1 MNDRGISAV
10 ALSAV
15 LAMGLVHPAAAGTV
29 ASLPNLNGFNAGAA
43 SNTLAAVAARSSVA
57 RYFSDAD
64 GLKARLGDG
73 REFAVMPLPEALKQ
87 RLLHDAGQVDA
98 AQAGAG
104 GASSPSAASAVSVL
118 PILTLL
124 DPPVVDHRAY
134 HGPIRSQG
142 GRGTCVSFSTTAAV
156 EGRYRRMNP
165 AAYAGLDL
173 SEQWANHLQKMVSL
187 PAELVTNAAWRES
200 QLGCWGGSGNQY
212 LLRVLKKYG
221 LPSEA
226 AMAYN
231 LSNSYE
237 NTNEAGD
244 SPKIDWQV
252 KETPQRTIDDFN
264 LDPMTLPLTALGT
277 APYRPVGVTNLT
289 YEQVRDPAFL
299 EGLVQDGYDVVFDIS
314 LVSPEDKTADGAWK
328 PGAGAMPRGGHSM
341 LIVGYN
347 RTKHYF
353 LVRNSWGYDAT
364 DGGYARVDYEYFQ
377 KFAYQGAYVTSVAD
391 PGADDSHARR
401 YVGRWK
407 MNHDGWP
414 GTLDIYRLP
423 GLYQSSELA
432 GQSDYRIGT
441 YFDWSGKA
449 HRVNGY
455 LWAGDLVFYINFS
468 SPNAPYGAL
477 GGTRFE
483 AQLFSWDDQNLA
495 GLEVQDGVTYGFNAT
510 KASIPAHVAAGS
522 PATLR
527 DSFLGHWKMNH
538 DGWKGELYLY
548 PTGASGVSGFYY
560 DSDGDAHSVT
570 GSLVGRELRFNIWF
584 GSWQEF
590 RGYVYSWDKGL
601 MSGITFW
608 GGTDFGFTAA
618 RVGS

>member
-1 MNDRGISAV
+1 MNHRWPPAV
-10 ALSAV
+10 ALAGI
-15 LAMGLVHPAAAGTV
+15 LAMGLAHPALAGPA
-29 ASLPNLNGFNAGAA
+29 ASLPNLEGFNAGALG
-43 SNTLAAVAARSSVA
+43 STLAAVAARSSVA
-57 RYFSDAD
+57 RYFNDAD

-73 REFAVMPLPEALKQ
+73 REFALMPLPEALKE
-87 RLLHDAGQVDA
+87 RLQHDA
-98 AQAGAG
+98 AQIDAAAAG
-104 GASSPSAASAVSVL
+104 GAGAASPASAVSVL
-118 PILTLL
+118 PILSLL
-124 DPPVVDHRAY
+124 NPSVVDNRTY
-134 HGPIRSQG
+134 HGPIRNQG

-156 EGRYRRMNP
+156 EGRYRRLNP

-187 PAELVTNAAWRES
+187 PGDLVTNAGWRES

-212 LLRVLKKYG
+212 LFRVLKKYG
-221 LPSEA
+221 LPAEA

-231 LSNSYE
+231 PSGSYE

-244 SPKIDWQV
+244 NPKIDWQV
-252 KETPQRTIDDFN
+252 KETPQRTVDDFN
-264 LDPMTLPLTALGT
+264 LDPMTLPLGALGT
-277 APYRPVGVTNLT
+277 APYRPVGVTNLS
-289 YEQVRDPAFL
+289 YDQVRDPEFL

-314 LVSPEDKTADGAWK
+314 LVSPQVTTVDGAWK
-328 PGAGAMPRGGHSM
+328 PGAGAAPRGGHSM

-353 LVRNSWGYDAT
+353 LVRNSWGHDAT
-364 DGGYARVDYEYFQ
+364 DGGYTRVDYEYFE
-377 KFAYQGAYVTSVAD
+377 KFAYSGSYVTSVAD
-391 PGADDSHARR
+391 LAADNPRARL

-423 GLYQSSELA
+423 GLYGSAELS
-432 GQSDYRIGT
+432 GQADFRIGT
-441 YFDWSGKA
+441 YFDWQGKA

-455 LWAGDLVFYINFS
+455 LSGNDLVFYINFS

-477 GGTRFE
+477 VGTRFI
-483 AQLFSWDDQNLA
+483 AQIFSWDDQNLA
-495 GLEVQDGVTYGFNAT
+495 GLELQDGVTYGFHAT
-510 KASIPAHVAAGS
+510 KATTPAHVAAAS

-538 DGWKGELYLY
+538 DGWKGDLYLSANG
-548 PTGASGVSGFYY
+548 TGVAGWYQ
-560 DSDGDAHSVT
+560 DSDGDWHSVA

-584 GSWQEF
+584 GAWQEF
-590 RGYVYSWDKGL
+590 RGYIYSWDKGL
-601 MSGITFW
+601 MSGVTFW

>member
-1 MNDRGISAV
+1 MNDRGIWAA
-10 ALSAV
+10 ALAGI
-15 LAMGLVHPAAAGTV
+15 LAMGLAHPVSAGTT
-29 ASLPNLNGFNAGAA
+29 ASLPNLNGLNAVAA
-43 SNTLAAVAARSSVA
+43 PSTLAAVAAQSSVA

-73 REFAVMPLPEALKQ
+73 REFALMPLPEALKQ
-87 RLLHDAGQVDA
+87 RLQHDAAQVDA
-98 AQAGAG
+98 AQAAAG
-104 GASSPSAASAVSVL
+104 GAAGAASPASAVSVL
-118 PILTLL
+118 PILALSS
-124 DPPVVDHRAY
+124 PSVVDHRAY
-134 HGPIRSQG
+134 HGPIRNQG

-156 EGRYRRMNP
+156 EGRYRRINP

-187 PAELVTNAAWRES
+187 PAGLVANAAWRES
-200 QLGCWGGSGNQY
+200 QMGCWGGSGNQY

-231 LSNSYE
+231 PSGSYE
-237 NTNEAGD
+237 NTNEPGD

-252 KETPQRTIDDFN
+252 QQTPQRTVDDFN

-289 YEQVRDPAFL
+289 YDQVRDPSIL

-314 LVSPEDKTADGAWK
+314 LVSPQVTTADGAWK
-328 PGAGAMPRGGHSM
+328 PGAGATPRGAHSM

-364 DGGYARVDYEYFQ
+364 DGGYTRVDYDYLQ
-377 KFAYQGAYVTSVAD
+377 KFAYQGAYVTSVAN
-391 PGADDSHARR
+391 PGADNARAR
-401 YVGRWK
+401 LYVGRWK

-423 GLYQSSELA
+423 GLYQSAELS
-432 GQSDYRIGT
+432 GQTDYRIGT

-455 LWAGDLVFYINFS
+455 LLGSDLVFYINFA
-468 SPNAPYGAL
+468 SPNAPYGSL
-477 GGTRFE
+477 GGTRFV
-483 AQLFSWDDQNLA
+483 AQIFSWDDQNLA
-495 GLEVQDGVTYGFNAT
+495 GLELQDGVIYGFNAT
-510 KASIPAHVAAGS
+510 KATIPAHTAAGS

-527 DSFLGHWKMNH
+527 DAFLGHWKMNH
-538 DGWKGELYLY
+538 DGWKGDLYLS
-548 PTGASGVSGFYY
+548 ASGAGVAGSYK
-560 DSDGDAHSVT
+560 DSDGNWHSVT
-570 GSLVGRELRFNIWF
+570 GSLVGRELRFFIWF
-584 GSWQEF
+584 GAWQEF
-590 RGYVYSWDKGL
+590 RGYIYSWDKGL
-601 MSGITFW
+601 MSGVTFW
-608 GGTDFGFTAA
+608 GSTDFGYTAA
-618 RVGS
+618 RIGN